1 MSISSVLM
9 DLNLCFSIDCLSKKA
24 CVFASFLE
32 FALTVFCMYVSMVHV
47 YHVPFTYFLPTYVGP
62 GRVEIVVVKVFV
74 EEERSQMKVALRK
87 VRLLL

>member
-1 MSISSVLM
+1 M
-9 DLNLCFSIDCLSKKA
+9 
-24 CVFASFLE
+24 FASFLE
-32 FALTVFCMYVSMVHV
+32 FALTVFCMYVSMVHVYHVPFTYLSLMYV